1 MKQAASNIFLIRPS
15 GFNFNTETAVSNSFQ
30 QKINSLDKEAIK
42 QKVFEEFEAFAA
54 ALQSKGITV
63 TVFDD
68 TETPKKPDAVFP
80 NNWITFHPDGTVIL
94 YPMCAAN
101 RQYERRQDIIDSLKT
116 KFKITAVTD
125 LSHYEKENRFLEGTG
140 SMIFDHNHKI
150 AYACLSPRTDKELFI
165 TVTKS
170 LNYTPVYFYA
180 HNQAG
185 VEIYHTNVMM
195 NITERLAVI
204 CLESIT
210 DEVERRLVA
219 HSLLTTGHQL
229 IEITF
234 EQMNSF
240 AGNMLALKNN
250 NGKDILALSQSAFNS
265 LNKIQKTTIEK
276 YCELVPLSITTIETI
291 GGGSARCMIAEIFC
305 EPVIH

>member
-1 MKQAASNIFLIRPS
+1 MQHSASNILLIRPS
-15 GFNFNTETAVSNSFQ
+15 GFIFNDQTAASNSFQ
-30 QKINSLDKEAIK
+30 QNISNLDKEVIR
-42 QKVFEEFEAFAA
+42 QKAFEEFETFAA
-54 ALQSKGITV
+54 TLQSKGITV

-68 TETPKKPDAVFP
+68 TATPQKPDAVFQ

-94 YPMCAAN
+94 YPMCASN
-101 RQYERRQDIIDSLKT
+101 RQYERRQDIIDILKT

-140 SMIFDHNHKI
+140 SIVFDHTNKI
-150 AYACLSPRTDKELFI
+150 AYACLSPRTDKGLFI
-165 TVTKS
+165 TVTK
-170 LNYTPVYFYA
+170 LLKYTPVYFHA
-180 HNQAG
+180 HSRNR

-195 NITERLAVI
+195 NIAEKFAVI
-204 CLESIT
+204 CLMSIT
-210 DEVERRLVA
+210 DELERRLVA

-265 LNKIQKTTIEK
+265 LTEVQKTAIEK
-276 YCELVPLSITTIETI
+276 YCELVPLSIATIETI

-305 EPVIH
+305 EPVIQ